1 MHNNNNILIAMV
13 LYYMDLF
20 NFILQN
26 NTCNFLFKYFLRK
39 MKFLEIFI

>member
-1 MHNNNNILIAMV
+1 MHNNYNILIAMV
-13 LYYMDLF
+13 LYMDLF